1 MKNLTVTICL
11 TLAVLIGSAWAQSH
25 SRHNMEQGTAT
36 HMSVNSKKPTFPG
49 QDAFGAIQEIVN
61 ILEADPSTDWTR
73 VDISGLRAHLVDMD
87 LLVKNTSV
95 STKNIKG
102 GLEMNISGKGDALL
116 AIQSMVTAHAPMIDG
131 INGWAVKSKKTDTG
145 AKLIVTSKN
154 AKEIVHIRG
163 LGFYGLL
170 VTGSHH
176 QSHHLSLARGVNA
189 HAH

>member
-1 MKNLTVTICL
+1 
-11 TLAVLIGSAWAQSH
+11 
-25 SRHNMEQGTAT
+25 
-36 HMSVNSKKPTFPG
+36 
-49 QDAFGAIQEIVN
+49 
-61 ILEADPSTDWTR
+61 
-73 VDISGLRAHLVDMD
+73 
-87 LLVKNTSV
+87 
-95 STKNIKG
+95 
-102 GLEMNISGKGDALL
+102 
-116 AIQSMVTAHAPMIDG
+116 MVTAHAPMIDG